1 MKPSRKDK
9 PVSEKEAG
17 EEKEKPVEN
26 RTEQKETGPGKQKKD
41 KETEKEPDVKAI
53 DLDEDIRNDIFKTE
67 VNPHV
72 QKRGPLVKDKEELN
86 RERGLNEDT
95 RIVNE
100 QEDDKQK
107 DKYQGL

>member
-1 MKPSRKDK
+1 MKPNRKNRTEDRD
-9 PVSEKEAG
+9 PQ
-17 EEKEKPVEN
+17 KEKPVEN
-26 RTEQKETGPGKQKKD
+26 QADGSEKGSGPGKRKMD
-41 KETEKEPDVKAI
+41 KETEKEPDVRTI
-53 DLDEDIRNDIFKTE
+53 DLDEDIRNDIIKTE

-72 QKRGPLVKDKEELN
+72 QKRSPLRKEKQESN

-95 RIVNE
+95 RIVND